1 MAGIVIDELERF
13 FAGRRVRN
21 RVTPAMLERM
31 T

>member
-1 MAGIVIDELERF
+1 VLDSLERS
-13 FAGRRVRN
+13 FAGRRVPM